1 LRSEAA
7 IATETGLTLAAR
19 PDDLLASEQAA
30 ATRPQ
35 NGAAAVHA
43 EPVELDPELTGDAAL
58 QRIGLA
64 CLDHVSSNK
73 PAVLAGVEDGIHQM
87 RVGVRR
93 LRATL
98 SAFGKL
104 LPDNQRHWASEELR
118 WLADALGP
126 ARNLDVFE
134 TGLLQPAKQDVAD
147 RAALEQLRQVTRR
160 RRRVARHDAAEAV
173 ESMRYTVLMQCLRR
187 WFDNCGWRE
196 RGHGEDLYRPIDGV
210 AERVLQRRWR
220 VAKKRGKGFATQS
233 PDERHRLRIALKK
246 LRYTTESLASLY
258 SPEKTDLFVRGLKRL
273 QDDLGHANDL
283 RVAHEI
289 LAELAPRAGPIAE
302 AGRQVLGW
310 HEERLDKNEPKL
322 RNHLHELFA
331 TEPFWRD

>member
-1 LRSEAA
+1 
-7 IATETGLTLAAR
+7 
-19 PDDLLASEQAA
+19 
-30 ATRPQ
+30 
-35 NGAAAVHA
+35 
-43 EPVELDPELTGDAAL
+43 
-58 QRIGLA
+58 
-64 CLDHVSSNK
+64 
-73 PAVLAGVEDGIHQM
+73 M

-104 LPDNQRHWASEELR
+104 LPDNQRNWASEELR

-134 TGLLQPAKQDVAD
+134 TGLLKPAQRNVAD
-147 RAALEQLRQVTRR
+147 KPALEQLRQATRR
-160 RRRVARHDAAEAV
+160 RLRAARHDAAEAV
-173 ESMRYTVLMQCLRR
+173 ESIRYTVLMQCLRR
-187 WFDNCGWRE
+187 WFDNCGWCE
-196 RGHGEDLYRPIDGV
+196 RGDGDDLRRPIGGV

-220 VAKKRGKGFATQS
+220 VARKRGKGFATQS
-233 PDERHRLRIALKK
+233 PDQRHRLRIALKK

-258 SPEKTDLFVRGLKRL
+258 APERTELFVKGLKRL

-289 LAELAPRAGPIAE
+289 LAELAPPAGRTDPIAE

-331 TEPFWRD
+331 ADPFWRA